1 MYIHRALELPVLRDH
16 QVVGGFSLTQA
27 LVYDLDL
34 LHQEIMLSR
43 DGWGSWGSVA
53 LLYARRTR
61 WSVRRRTGIVV
72 VLGRRLSGTG
82 CCRSRGRC
90 RGRTG
95 SRTPL
100 PAPSPHR
107 GNDGPFA
114 AVPNFVFALF
124 DAGAVSASPGRA

>member
-34 LHQEIMLSR
+34 LHQEIMLPR

-61 WSVRRRTGIVV
+61 WSVRRTTGIVV

-82 CCRSRGRC
+82 WGRVRGR
-90 RGRTG
+90 
-95 SRTPL
+95 
-100 PAPSPHR
+100 
-107 GNDGPFA
+107 
-114 AVPNFVFALF
+114 
-124 DAGAVSASPGRA
+124 AGGTAGGETRL